1 MKTIRRYFN
10 PGDAGLAS
18 SLLEAAEIP
27 TLVKDV
33 DCYLFTP
40 GPATGGIQLQ
50 VADEDV
56 EWANEVLNQPPISPE
71 TYVAPDS
78 PMGLEPGAGVL
89 RDESMLEEPEGNQ
102 IPLAV
107 FILAGVTLAI
117 LAFATQK
124 WQEDEEAA
132 YHQINWRLLPTR
144 WR

>member
-10 PGDAGLAS
+10 PGDAGFAS
-18 SLLEAAEIP
+18 SLLEAADIP

-56 EWANEVLNQPPISPE
+56 EWANEVLNQPPISPA

-78 PMGLEPGAGVL
+78 AAGGEASTGVL
-89 RDESMLEEPEGNQ
+89 RDESSMDEPEGNQ
-102 IPLAV
+102 IPVAV
-107 FILAGVTLAI
+107 FILAAATLAV
-117 LAFATQK
+117 LGFAIHK
-124 WQEDEEAA
+124 WEQGLEQPRGALWL
-132 YHQINWRLLPTR
+132 QRLR
-144 WR
+144 